1 MRYLSLILILVA
13 TGCSTPRFYGEGE
26 YADAGYPSLNDL
38 DPSEHNMTE
47 GLNEYDARALSDGV
61 LSGLAQRCGERER
74 MRLSMVARFDNQT
87 TEMLD
92 VAMLSRELTDR
103 MQTGGYKMVDKSSRP
118 DLHDEFTWVE
128 SGYVRPDTAPQK
140 GRVEPVRNLVRV
152 VVSSRSQEDGRTK
165 YTRYRMSAQVVD
177 SENGTILCV
186 GENELRKK
194 YGKVDRSL

>member
-1 MRYLSLILILVA
+1 
-13 TGCSTPRFYGEGE
+13 
-26 YADAGYPSLNDL
+26 
-38 DPSEHNMTE
+38 MTE